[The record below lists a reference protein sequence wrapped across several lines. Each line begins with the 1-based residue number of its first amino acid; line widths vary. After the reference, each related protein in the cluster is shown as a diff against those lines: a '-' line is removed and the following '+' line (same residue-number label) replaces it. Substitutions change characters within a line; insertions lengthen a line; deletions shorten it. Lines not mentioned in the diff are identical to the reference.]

1 MRIGMLLMG
10 HQYPPD
16 IRVAKEARV
25 LIDAG
30 HEVFLLASDKG
41 STVPAENIDGV
52 EVRRYPKPE
61 RLRSKVSAAISL
73 ATFRNPGWES
83 AIAAFVEQ
91 TGVEALHVHDLP
103 AVASALVVARRKGLP
118 VVFDSHENFPAAV
131 AQWVRPAMVR
141 TFHSPARFARYEK
154 RAVAQVDRVLTVVDE
169 SRDRFVAMGKPA
181 SEVFVFTNVDDVEAR
196 RVWDPAPGAF
206 TVAYAGGF
214 AKHRGLDTLLRAM
227 PLVSSR
233 VPDARLVLMGAGPG
247 ESELR
252 ELAVALGISDKVEF
266 TGWIGLGEMRERL
279 AHANVG
285 TVPHVRSPH
294 TDSTIP
300 HKLFQYMAMGLP
312 VVVTD
317 CAPLARIIA
326 ETGAGTIAVSE
337 DAATLADAI
346 VALADPAAADA
357 ASQAGVRAVADRYN
371 LQVEGRA
378 LESLYD
384 GLVARSHG

>member
-1 MRIGMLLMG
+1 MLLMG
-10 HQYPPD
+10 SQFPPD

-41 STVPAENIDGV
+41 STVSVENIDGV
-52 EVRRYPKPE
+52 EVHRYPRSP

-73 ATFRNPGWES
+73 ATFRNPGWER
-83 AIAAFVEQ
+83 AIEAFIERI
-91 TGVEALHVHDLP
+91 GADALHVHDLP
-103 AVASALVVARRKGLP
+103 AVASALVVARRRGLP

-131 AQWVRPAMVR
+131 AQWTRTNLVR
-141 TFHSPARFARYEK
+141 TFHSPARYVSYEK
-154 RAVAQVDRVLTVVDE
+154 RAVAQADRILTVVDE

-181 SEVFVFTNVDDVEAR
+181 SQVFVFTNVDDVEAR
-196 RVWDPAPGAF
+196 RVWDPMPGAF
-206 TVAYAGGF
+206 TIAYAGGF
-214 AKHRGLDTLLRAM
+214 AKHRGLETLLRAL
-227 PLVSSR
+227 PLLSPR
-233 VPDARLVLMGAGPG
+233 VPDARVVLMGAGPG
-247 ESELR
+247 ESGLR
-252 ELAVALGISDKVEF
+252 ELAVALGISDRVEF
-266 TGWIGLGEMRERL
+266 TGWVGLDAMRERL

-317 CAPLARIIA
+317 CAPLARIID

-337 DAATLADAI
+337 DAASLADAI
-346 VALADPAAADA
+346 AALANQATAEA
-357 ASQAGVRAVADRYN
+357 ASQAGVRAVSERYN
-371 LQVEGRA
+371 LQIEGRA
-378 LESLYD
+378 LVSLYD
-384 GLVARSHG
+384 GLAACLHA